1 MWRLAEMSDEISREG
16 VHTGTAARANV
27 LFDINMHEAVKLPLI
42 WMKKHLES
50 GSSIKG
56 HTHRSCQNPGVRC
69 VCYTAQSNWCYKR
82 RNSVFLFL
90 FNNFNDAFPPPEDR
104 GAPGQPQTCFYTGD
118 HTSTVSTYLC
128 AWIFR
133 VLCFLHKIW
142 ISDLLVKS
150 CVINHLQIQM
160 LLQVPIKPSRFSSVF
175 LFCFFF

>member
-16 VHTGTAARANV
+16 VHTGTAARTNV
-27 LFDINMHEAVKLPLI
+27 LFDINMHEALKLPLI

-90 FNNFNDAFPPPEDR
+90 FNNFNDAFPPLRTEEHLDNHKP
-104 GAPGQPQTCFYTGD
+104 
-118 HTSTVSTYLC
+118 VSTPVTTHPRCQHICVHGFLG
-128 AWIFR
+128 
-133 VLCFLHKIW
+133 CFVSCI
-142 ISDLLVKS
+142 KS
-150 CVINHLQIQM
+150 G
-160 LLQVPIKPSRFSSVF
+160 
-175 LFCFFF
+175 

>member
-1 MWRLAEMSDEISREG
+1 MSDEISREG

-27 LFDINMHEAVKLPLI
+27 LFDINMHEALKLPLI

-90 FNNFNDAFPPPEDR
+90 FNNFNDAFSPLRTEEHLDNHKP
-104 GAPGQPQTCFYTGD
+104 
-118 HTSTVSTYLC
+118 VSTLVTTPHIHGVT
-128 AWIFR
+128 IF
-133 VLCFLHKIW
+133 VCMDF
-142 ISDLLVKS
+142 
-150 CVINHLQIQM
+150 
-160 LLQVPIKPSRFSSVF
+160 
-175 LFCFFF
+175 

>member
-1 MWRLAEMSDEISREG
+1 MCKITDLYCRPPFSLPYIPVCPGVMWRLAEMSDEISREG

-27 LFDINMHEAVKLPLI
+27 LFDINMHEALKLPLI

-90 FNNFNDAFPPPEDR
+90 FNNFNDAFFPLRTEEHLDNH
-104 GAPGQPQTCFYTGD
+104 QP
-118 HTSTVSTYLC
+118 VSTPVTRPHIHGVTTFVC
-128 AWIFR
+128 MDF
-133 VLCFLHKIW
+133 
-142 ISDLLVKS
+142 
-150 CVINHLQIQM
+150 
-160 LLQVPIKPSRFSSVF
+160 
-175 LFCFFF
+175 